1 MTAAAKKKATST
13 KATKKPAA
21 KKTDPISLLAP
32 SMGVRGAAKTAL
44 KVVPPVGNSGIPAP
58 AKHGFNGRKV
68 KLVTKA
74 IENRKLPAQAKI
86 ILDTIDALGGVA
98 TQGEIVD
105 NLLANGL
112 KTVQSPKRIYT
123 FYRAML
129 ETDEYITLS

>member
-1 MTAAAKKKATST
+1 MTAAAKKTATST

-21 KKTDPISLLAP
+21 K
-32 SMGVRGAAKTAL
+32 KTAL

-86 ILDTIDALGGVA
+86 ILDTIDALGGEA

>member
-1 MTAAAKKKATST
+1 VLSQRNSLIQEKDMTAAAKKTATST

-21 KKTDPISLLAP
+21 K
-32 SMGVRGAAKTAL
+32 KTAL

-86 ILDTIDALGGVA
+86 ILDTIDALGGEA

>member
-1 MTAAAKKKATST
+1 VLSQRNSLIQEKDMTAAAKKKATST
-13 KATKKPAA
+13 KATKKPVA
-21 KKTDPISLLAP
+21 KN
-32 SMGVRGAAKTAL
+32 TAL

-86 ILDTIDALGGVA
+86 ILDTIEALGGEA

-105 NLLANGL
+105 NLLDNGL
-112 KTVQSPKRIYT
+112 KTVQTPKRIYT

>member
-1 MTAAAKKKATST
+1 VLGQRNSLIQEKDMTAAAKKTATST

-21 KKTDPISLLAP
+21 K
-32 SMGVRGAAKTAL
+32 KTAL

-86 ILDTIDALGGVA
+86 ILDTIEALGGEA

-112 KTVQSPKRIYT
+112 KTVQTPKRIYT